1 MCQPAWAAA
10 RTEAVRLQGL
20 RTLRWVR
27 DRIDREYARPLDVPA
42 LARTAGLPAGTLHR
56 AFTQAYGL
64 SPHAFVT
71 ALRTTRGRT
80 A

>member
-10 RTEAVRLQGL
+10 RTEAVRLQAL
-20 RTLRWVR
+20 RTLRRVR
-27 DRIDREYARPLDVPA
+27 DRIDREYTRPLDVPA

-56 AFTQAYGL
+56 AFTQAYGMT
-64 SPHAFVT
+64 PHAFVT
-71 ALRTTRGRT
+71 TLRTARGRT